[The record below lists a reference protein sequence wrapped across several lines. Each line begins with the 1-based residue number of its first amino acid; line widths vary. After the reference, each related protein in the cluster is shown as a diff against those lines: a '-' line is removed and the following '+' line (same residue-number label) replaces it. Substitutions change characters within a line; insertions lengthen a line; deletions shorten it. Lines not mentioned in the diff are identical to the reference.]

1 MAKLND
7 WVYSEVGYSARYFDN
22 VARIAVRCSDGYVA
36 VMELDTEFNAI
47 GQCLYAK
54 KEDVLRHIMESAAKQ
69 LALIALERE
78 DGHTPGTKK
87 TS

>member
-1 MAKLND
+1 MAKLNE
-7 WVYSEVGYSARYFDN
+7 WVYSEVGFSARHIDN
-22 VARIAVRCSDGYVA
+22 VARIVVRCSDGYAV
-36 VMELDTEFNAI
+36 VMELESSYNAI

-78 DGHTPGTKK
+78 DGHSTKGAK
-87 TS
+87 F

>member
-1 MAKLND
+1 MAKLNE
-7 WVYSEVGYSARYFDN
+7 WIYSEVGYSARYVDN
-22 VARIAVRCSDGYVA
+22 VARIVVRCSDGYAA
-36 VMELDTEFNAI
+36 VMELETHYNVV
-47 GQCLYAK
+47 GQCLYAS
-54 KEDVLRHIMESAAKQ
+54 KEEVYRHIMESAAKQ